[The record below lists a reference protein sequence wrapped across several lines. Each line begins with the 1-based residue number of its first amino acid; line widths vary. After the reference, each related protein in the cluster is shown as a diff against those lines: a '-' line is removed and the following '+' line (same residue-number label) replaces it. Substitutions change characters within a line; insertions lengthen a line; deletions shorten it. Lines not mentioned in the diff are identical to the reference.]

1 MSDKCGSCKHDGTV
15 RFNTNGTTDCMKC
28 DKKDIHNV
36 GPCTDYRPAVEPEGG
51 GKDVLKVDETIRNCG
66 FAEYQAEHQFTDY
79 EPNQTDY
86 MRGYHD
92 AYKDANHDLTASLRD
107 TQTRLQK
114 FTKCQ
119 NDFFDFDYADNC
131 ESYNRNRRQLGLKEI
146 TLCDSCEAR
155 QYLDGQKEKG
165 K

>member
-66 FAEYQAEHQFTDY
+66 KRPTTTLTSKHRTGLNPEANDPTD
-79 EPNQTDY
+79 
-86 MRGYHD
+86 
-92 AYKDANHDLTASLRD
+92 
-107 TQTRLQK
+107 
-114 FTKCQ
+114 F
-119 NDFFDFDYADNC
+119 
-131 ESYNRNRRQLGLKEI
+131 
-146 TLCDSCEAR
+146 
-155 QYLDGQKEKG
+155 
-165 K
+165 